1 MNALVPFEQI
11 VNLTEAML
19 TAAQEGHWEQLAEM
33 QQRRESLLGDC
44 FSEEDSVQDPVSMRQ
59 QVAHVMDL
67 DKRIMALARHR
78 QEDLAKTL
86 GDFNVGRQATRAYKK
101 ASR

>member
-1 MNALVPFEQI
+1 MNTSVPFEQI

-33 QQRRESLLGDC
+33 QQKRESSLGDC
-44 FSEEDSVQDPVSMRQ
+44 FSDIDSVQDPVTLRQ
-59 QVAHVMDL
+59 QVVHVMDL
-67 DKRIMALARHR
+67 DKQIMTLAKH
-78 QEDLAKTL
+78 QKKDLAKAL
-86 GDFNVGRQATRAYKK
+86 GDFNVGRQATRAYEK